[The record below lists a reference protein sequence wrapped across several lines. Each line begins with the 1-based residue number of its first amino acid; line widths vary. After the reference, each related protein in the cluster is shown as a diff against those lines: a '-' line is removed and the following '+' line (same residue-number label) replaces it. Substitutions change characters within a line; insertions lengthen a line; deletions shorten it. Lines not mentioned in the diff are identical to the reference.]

1 MEFNKNL
8 EDLSIYFNTRKND
21 LKIFLRKHFK
31 QDIHFVISKEKPN
44 GSYGGHNKET
54 ILLNDKTYELI
65 KNSYNLKNRYI
76 TNIKSQNPFL
86 TNIESNT
93 LGFIETILKDIIECK
108 RQFKVDTYY
117 IDLYIPSKKL
127 AIECD
132 EYNHNDSSYDNIKE
146 IEREKYL
153 KEKLKCNLIRFN
165 PCSKDFIFEKFVN
178 ETLKLVFKCSS
189 SM

>member
-8 EDLSIYFNTRKND
+8 ENLCTYFSSRKD
-21 LKIFLRKHFK
+21 HLKTFLIKHFK
-31 QDIHFVISKEKPN
+31 QDEDYIISKEKPK
-44 GSYGGHNKET
+44 GSYGGRNKEV
-54 ILLNDKTYELI
+54 ILLNSKTFELI

-76 TNIKSQNPFL
+76 TKVDNNIQNPFL

-93 LGFIETILKDIIECK
+93 IGFIQTILKDIIECK
-108 RQFKVDTYY
+108 RQFKVGKYY

-132 EYNHNDSSYDNIKE
+132 EYNHSKYDNAKE

-153 KEKLKCNLIRFN
+153 KEKLKCEIIRFD
-165 PCSKDFIFEKFVN
+165 PCSKDFIFEEFMNKI
-178 ETLKLVFKCSS
+178 LKLVFTLK
-189 SM
+189 